1 MDAEQEGSFRTRT
14 ADDGSLEVWA
24 RGWRLE
30 SQLYALIPMGLSA
43 GFLLAP
49 MSLGMR
55 IGGAIVMAVASLF
68 VFRMTKPGIW
78 LGHDSVKIVSVWRT
92 QRFPWDRVV
101 GFMGE
106 RKHDEARILMV
117 LDSDERVVLPGT
129 LDPAELDPYGEE
141 GQLLSAADQLNRL
154 KERALANDLPKPA
167 TSLAPP
173 VVTSPE
179 GPSRKEQRADRKAVR
194 AALKSVELTSNGTPA
209 KAVDPV
215 EEPPRS
221 RRLRR
226 KRTDDEPLTPVTVA
240 SPEAATPPHA
250 VPPPRRAAAQETPGL
265 PSYFPKPTYIPQ
277 EEYARMLREQKAAEK
292 AAREAAAELGR
303 LADPEET
310 AGLAQDEAFSDWTS

>member
-30 SQLYALIPMGLSA
+30 SQLYALIPMGLSL

-55 IGGAIVMAVASLF
+55 IGGALVMLGASLF

-78 LGHDSVKIVSVWRT
+78 LGHDGVTIVSVWRT
-92 QRFPWDRVV
+92 QRYPWERVT

-117 LDSDERVVLPGT
+117 LDDDQRVVLPGT

-141 GQLLSAADQLNRL
+141 GQLLSAADQLNQL
-154 KERALANDLPKPA
+154 KERALAGELPKPA
-167 TSLAPP
+167 TP
-173 VVTSPE
+173 VVSPASSSPE
-179 GPSRKEQRADRKAVR
+179 GPSRKEQRSERKAVR
-194 AALKSVELTSNGTPA
+194 AALKSVKLTPDGTPG
-209 KAVDPV
+209 KGVEPV
-215 EEPPRS
+215 EEAPRS

-226 KRTDDEPLTPVTVA
+226 KRTEEEPLTPVTVTE
-240 SPEAATPPHA
+240 PAAPAA
-250 VPPPRRAAAQETPGL
+250 VAPPRRAAPQETPGL

-292 AAREAAAELGR
+292 AAREAAAELAR
-303 LADPEET
+303 LADLEEIDE
-310 AGLAQDEAFSDWTS
+310 LAKNEAFSDWTS